1 MPTRELDISEF
12 GEERKCLLAEGRFL
26 GDLIPLMRSPVLV
39 GDVSG
44 QDPSSCSRRECDRRD
59 LILMRSGTHFG
70 ARVCLPRTAACRAVT
85 LLWGRPLQMAEF
97 W

>member
-39 GDVSG
+39 GESQPEIPVLALG
-44 QDPSSCSRRECDRRD
+44 ENV
-59 LILMRSGTHFG
+59 IGG
-70 ARVCLPRTAACRAVT
+70 I
-85 LLWGRPLQMAEF
+85 
-97 W
+97 